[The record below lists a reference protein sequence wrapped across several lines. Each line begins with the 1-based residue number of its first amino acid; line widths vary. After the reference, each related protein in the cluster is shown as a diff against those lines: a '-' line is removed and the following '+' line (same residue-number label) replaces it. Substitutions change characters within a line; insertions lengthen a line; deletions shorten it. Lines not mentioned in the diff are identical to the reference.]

1 MILSRKNNRRVVMM
15 MTMARYRSN
24 LNKVVMQT
32 IQIKIYGTNTLT
44 TMRLT
49 RAPSYENT
57 LWRT

>member
-32 IQIKIYGTNTLT
+32 IQIKIYGTNT
-44 TMRLT
+44 
-49 RAPSYENT
+49 
-57 LWRT
+57 